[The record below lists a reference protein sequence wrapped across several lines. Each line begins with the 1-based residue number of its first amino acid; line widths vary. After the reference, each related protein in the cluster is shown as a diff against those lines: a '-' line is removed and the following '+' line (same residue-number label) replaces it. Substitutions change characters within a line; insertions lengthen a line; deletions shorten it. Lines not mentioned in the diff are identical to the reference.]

1 MTTAFT
7 PMSFVPAPRAADPD
21 PAPEQTPA
29 APVLVAVSNNTPTA
43 PAVED
48 TVLLPRHIA
57 EAAYNVVQAIHT
69 LKDDGALELFRKLGG
84 ALDKKARAHALSTP
98 PCDACHIDVSQGLA
112 HHPECWSD
120 EAVRYRSLPL
130 PQLDPFD

>member
-1 MTTAFT
+1 
-7 PMSFVPAPRAADPD
+7 MSFVPAPRPADAEPDPD
-21 PAPEQTPA
+21 LAPASA
-29 APVLVAVSNNTPTA
+29 APVLVAVPNNTPPA
-43 PAVED
+43 PAAED

-57 EAAYNVVQAIHT
+57 EAAYHVVHAIQN
-69 LKDDGALELFRKLGG
+69 LKDDGGLELFRKLGT
-84 ALDKKARAHALSTP
+84 ALDKKARVHELSRP

-130 PQLDPFD
+130 PQLDPND

>member
-7 PMSFVPAPRAADPD
+7 PMSFVPAPRPADPE
-21 PAPEQTPA
+21 PEAVTA
-29 APVLVAVSNNTPTA
+29 APVLVAVPNDDAPTV
-43 PAVED
+43 PAAEE

-57 EAAYNVVQAIHT
+57 EAAYQVVHAIQN
-69 LKDDGALELFRKLGG
+69 LKDDGGLDLFRKLGA
-84 ALDKKARAHALSTP
+84 ALEKKQRVHALSMP

-130 PQLDPFD
+130 PQVDPFD

>member
-7 PMSFVPAPRAADPD
+7 PMSFVPAPRPADVEPE
-21 PAPEQTPA
+21 PEQAPP

-43 PAVED
+43 PAVEE

-84 ALDKKARAHALSTP
+84 ALDKKARAHAVSTP